1 MKQVPQPESEISVI
15 CCYRDAEQWKKL
27 SSSAKSLSA
36 LDIEFVGI
44 DNSSNRYTL
53 PEAYNKGRYESKGRI
68 LFFLHDDVSF
78 LLENWDLHLKSA
90 FESLPSCG
98 VLGFAG
104 GAKAFSA
111 PSTWWT
117 KAGKNEVYRSM
128 VRRTEKGGFKVHQDA
143 SSAVEVIGL
152 DGFALAVKR
161 ELLEDFVWSN
171 NIGKWHGYDLDLCYH
186 VYFNQN
192 RRNYVIPHVIL
203 RHLSLGSTNRDW
215 AQSMINIWLK
225 YYEKLEVQS
234 SKSDNYEA
242 LSIFINWTHQD
253 YLFADLK
260 RVADIA
266 KVDSLFVVLMRL
278 CYSRT
283 QVLKRLGFRLL
294 DYYEKLIGS

>member
-1 MKQVPQPESEISVI
+1 
-15 CCYRDAEQWKKL
+15 
-27 SSSAKSLSA
+27 
-36 LDIEFVGI
+36 
-44 DNSSNRYTL
+44 
-53 PEAYNKGRYESKGRI
+53 
-68 LFFLHDDVSF
+68 
-78 LLENWDLHLKSA
+78 
-90 FESLPSCG
+90 
-98 VLGFAG
+98 
-104 GAKAFSA
+104 
-111 PSTWWT
+111 
-117 KAGKNEVYRSM
+117 M

-171 NIGKWHGYDLDLCYH
+171 DIGSDGRNGSDIDLDLCYH

-215 AQSMINIWLK
+215 AQSLINIWSK

-253 YLFADLK
+253 YLFVDLK

-283 QVLKRLGFRLL
+283 QSIKRLRVSFVGLL
-294 DYYEKLIGS
+294 RKTNR